1 MSNIMATVFCKMNTS
16 VWNFLKGF
24 YDVAQELLKFPAP

>member
-24 YDVAQELLKFPAP
+24 YDVAQELLKISAP